1 MERAES
7 GLRHEVLTSA
17 PKHGLGLAIGIDKGK
32 EKETGEID
40 RTGWT
45 SREWR
50 HAAEK
55 CVPHADDFAK
65 RSLRYRQRAHA
76 LKRSGDRNC
85 RPSASGPPDH
95 LLALLEHTDAS
106 LMYLYAYWCDDRAAG
121 RVVTANWA
129 GSESLRVYVR
139 GRWEREKEK
148 GEGKRATLAGGML
161 GLW

>member
-1 MERAES
+1 
-7 GLRHEVLTSA
+7 
-17 PKHGLGLAIGIDKGK
+17 
-32 EKETGEID
+32 
-40 RTGWT
+40 
-45 SREWR
+45 
-50 HAAEK
+50 
-55 CVPHADDFAK
+55 
-65 RSLRYRQRAHA
+65 
-76 LKRSGDRNC
+76 
-85 RPSASGPPDH
+85 
-95 LLALLEHTDAS
+95 